1 MRPDAAVRW
10 PTMDFVE
17 GTGRV
22 LRSPAFKF
30 VLILL
35 LIIVLLVPLFLVY
48 GLIWERESRA
58 QGVRREVGQLWGPQQ
73 QILGPFLVVPYT
85 VRIETV
91 QGDKRVEQIHERR
104 AVFTPE
110 ELEVTGRADA
120 KTLRRSIF
128 EVPVYAARLKLS
140 GRFGMPRIAD
150 LAADAVTV
158 RWRDTAFVLGLS
170 GVSGL
175 KETAALKIAGATDIA
190 FAPSVGFPSTHLS
203 GIHAKLGVTASTPP
217 AEADLPPQPFA
228 FTVDLAL
235 NGSVSLTI
243 APVARETRMSL
254 SSNWPHPSFSGAF
267 LPDDRQVTAEGFT
280 AAWKVPHLARSVPDA
295 WSLTDGGL
303 ERLQPYAFGVVMI
316 DPVDFYSLV
325 NRAAK
330 YGVIFAALAFM
341 AVFCL
346 ELTSGRHVH
355 PVQYL
360 FTGIS
365 LVFFYVLL
373 LSLAEHLGFAQ
384 AYLAA
389 SIATGAM
396 LAIYVGAAMTSVVT
410 GIVMLVVFAVT
421 YGILYL
427 ILQLE
432 DYALLSGA
440 LLGFLA
446 LTSIMFATLRV
457 DWSGGSPRAVPR

>member
-1 MRPDAAVRW
+1 MDYIAAR
-10 PTMDFVE
+10 
-17 GTGRV
+17 RV
-22 LRSPAFKF
+22 LRSPAFKLI
-30 VLILL
+30 LILL
-35 LIIVLLVPLFLVY
+35 LVIVLIVPLFLVH
-48 GLIWERESRA
+48 GLISERESRA

-73 QILGPFLVVPYT
+73 QMLGPFLVIPYT
-85 VRIETV
+85 VRIDAV
-91 QGDKRVEQIHERR
+91 QGDKRVEQIQERR

-110 ELEVTGRADA
+110 VLEVAGRADA

-140 GRFGMPRIAD
+140 GRFGIPRIAD
-150 LAADAVTV
+150 VAPDVVSV
-158 RWRDTAFVLGLS
+158 RWRDAAFVLGLS

-175 KETAALKIAGATDIA
+175 KETAALKIAGANEIA
-190 FAPSVGFPSTHLS
+190 FAPSVGLPSTHLS
-203 GIHAKLGVTASTPP
+203 GIHAKLAVAGSTPP
-217 AEADLPPQPFA
+217 ADGDQPLQPFT
-228 FTVDLAL
+228 FTVDLAF

-243 APVARETRMSL
+243 APVARETRVSL
-254 SSNWPHPSFSGAF
+254 SSDWPHPSFSGAF
-267 LPDDRQVTAEGFT
+267 LPDDRRVTSAGFT
-280 AAWKVPHLARSVPDA
+280 AAWKIPHLARSVPDA
-295 WSLTDGGL
+295 WSLTDAGL

-330 YGVIFAALAFM
+330 YGIMFVALVFI

-346 ELTSGRHVH
+346 ELISGRHVH
-355 PVQYL
+355 PVQFL

-373 LSLAEHLGFAQ
+373 LSLAEHLGFTQ

-389 SIATGAM
+389 SIVTGAM
-396 LAIYVGAAMTSVVT
+396 LAVYVGAAMTSFVT
-410 GIVMLVVFAVT
+410 GMVMLMVFAAT
-421 YGILYL
+421 YVILYL

-440 LLGFLA
+440 ILGFLA
-446 LTSIMFATLRV
+446 LTILMFVTLRV
-457 DWSGGSPRAVPR
+457 DWSGSRPIPR

>member
-1 MRPDAAVRW
+1 MDFIDAA
-10 PTMDFVE
+10 
-17 GTGRV
+17 GRV

-35 LIIVLLVPLFLVY
+35 LIIVLIVPLFLVY

-85 VRIETV
+85 VRLETV

-110 ELEVTGRADA
+110 ALEVTGRADSQ
-120 KTLRRSIF
+120 TLRRSIF

-140 GRFGMPRIAD
+140 GRFGIPRIAD
-150 LAADAVTV
+150 VAADAVTV
-158 RWRDTAFVLGLS
+158 RWRDAAFVLGLS

-175 KETAALKIAGATDIA
+175 KETAALKIAGTTEIA

-203 GIHAKLGVTASTPP
+203 GIHAKLGVAGSTPSD
-217 AEADLPPQPFA
+217 ADQPPQPFA
-228 FTVDLAL
+228 FEVDLAL

-243 APVARETRMSL
+243 VPVARETRMSL
-254 SSNWPHPSFSGAF
+254 SSDWPHPSFSGAF
-267 LPDDRQVTAEGFT
+267 LPDDRRVTAAGFT

-295 WSLTDGGL
+295 WNLTDGGL
-303 ERLQPYAFGVVMI
+303 ERLQPYAFGVTMI

-330 YGVIFAALAFM
+330 YGIMFTALAFM
-341 AVFCL
+341 AVFCI

-373 LSLAEHLGFAQ
+373 LSLAEHLGFTQ
-384 AYLAA
+384 AYLVA
-389 SIATGAM
+389 SIATGGM

-410 GIVMLVVFAVT
+410 GIVMLVVFAAT
-421 YGILYL
+421 YIILYL

-432 DYALLSGA
+432 DYALLAGA
-440 LLGFLA
+440 ILGFLA

>member
-1 MRPDAAVRW
+1 
-10 PTMDFVE
+10 MDFIE
-17 GTGRV
+17 AAGRV

-35 LIIVLLVPLFLVY
+35 LIIVLIIPLFLVY
-48 GLIWERESRA
+48 ALVSERESRA

-73 QILGPFLVVPYT
+73 QMLGPFLVVPYT
-85 VRIETV
+85 VRIEAV
-91 QGDKRVEQIHERR
+91 QGDKRVEQIQERR

-110 ELEVTGRADA
+110 ALEVAGRADA

-128 EVPVYAARLKLS
+128 EVPV
-140 GRFGMPRIAD
+140 GTPRIGD
-150 LAADAVTV
+150 VAADVVAV
-158 RWRDTAFVLGLS
+158 RWSDATFVLGLS

-175 KETAALKIAGATDIA
+175 KETATLKIAGATEVA

-203 GIHAKLGVTASTPP
+203 GIHAKLAVAGSTPP
-217 AEADLPPQPFA
+217 GDVEQPPQPFT
-228 FTVDLAL
+228 FTVDLAF

-243 APVARETRMSL
+243 APVARETRVSL

-267 LPDDRQVTAEGFT
+267 LPDDRQVTTAGFT

-295 WSLTDGGL
+295 WSLTDAGL
-303 ERLQPYAFGVVMI
+303 ERLQPYSFGVAMI

-330 YGVIFAALAFM
+330 YGIMFVALAFM

-346 ELTSGRHVH
+346 ELISGRHVH

-373 LSLAEHLGFAQ
+373 LSLAEHLGFTQ

-396 LAIYVGAAMTSVVT
+396 LAVYVGAAMTSVAS
-410 GIVMLVVFAVT
+410 GLVMLMVFATT
-421 YGILYL
+421 YVILYL

-432 DYALLSGA
+432 DYALLAGA
-440 LLGFLA
+440 VLGFLA
-446 LTSIMFATLRV
+446 LAVVMFVTLRV
-457 DWSGGSPRAVPR
+457 DWSGGPARAVPR

>member
-1 MRPDAAVRW
+1 
-10 PTMDFVE
+10 MDFLE
-17 GTGRV
+17 GVGRV

-30 VLILL
+30 VLILV
-35 LIIVLLVPLFLVY
+35 LIVLLLVPLLLVY

-58 QGVRREVGQLWGPQQ
+58 QGVRREVGQLWGPEQR
-73 QILGPFLVVPYT
+73 ILGPFLVVPYT

-91 QGDKRVEQIHERR
+91 QGEKRIEQIQERR

-110 ELEVTGRADA
+110 ALEVSGRADA

-140 GRFGMPRIAD
+140 GRFAAPRMAD
-150 LAADAVTV
+150 VAAEVVAV
-158 RWRDTAFVLGLS
+158 RWRDVAFVLGLS
-170 GVSGL
+170 GVAGL
-175 KETAALKIAGATDIA
+175 KEAAVLEIAGAAATP

-203 GIHAKLGVTASTPP
+203 GIHAKLAGAGSAVLPDP
-217 AEADLPPQPFA
+217 DQPPQPFA
-228 FTVDLAL
+228 FTVDLTF
-235 NGSVSLTI
+235 NGSLGLSV
-243 APVARETRMSL
+243 APVARETRVSL
-254 SSNWPHPSFSGAF
+254 RSDWPHPSFSGAF
-267 LPDDRQVTAEGFT
+267 LPDDRQVAASGFT
-280 AAWKVPHLARSVPDA
+280 AAWKIPHLARSVPEA
-295 WSLTDGGL
+295 WSLAETGL
-303 ERLQPYAFGVVMI
+303 ERLQPYAFGVAMI

-330 YGVIFAALAFM
+330 YGIMFVALAFM

-346 ELTSGRHVH
+346 ELASARRVH

-373 LSLAEHLGFAQ
+373 LSLAEHLGFTH

-389 SIATGAM
+389 SAATGAM
-396 LAIYVGAAMTSVVT
+396 LALYVGAAMSSAIR
-410 GIVMLVVFAVT
+410 GLVMLVVFAAI
-421 YGILYL
+421 YGMLYL

-432 DYALLSGA
+432 DYALLAGA
-440 LLGFLA
+440 MVGFVALA
-446 LTSIMFATLRV
+446 IVMFVTLRV
-457 DWSGGSPRAVPR
+457 DWSGGSAREVRV

>member
-1 MRPDAAVRW
+1 
-10 PTMDFVE
+10 MDFIE
-17 GTGRV
+17 AAGRV

-30 VLILL
+30 VLILS
-35 LIIVLLVPLFLVY
+35 LIIVLIVPLILVY
-48 GLIWERESRA
+48 GLISERESRA

-73 QILGPFLVVPYT
+73 QMLGPFLVVPYT
-85 VRIETV
+85 VRIEAV
-91 QGDKRVEQIHERR
+91 QGDKRVEQIQERR

-110 ELEVTGRADA
+110 ELEVAGRADA

-140 GRFGMPRIAD
+140 GRFGMPRIGD
-150 LAADAVTV
+150 VAADVVAV
-158 RWRDTAFVLGLS
+158 RWRDATFVLGLS

-175 KETAALKIAGATDIA
+175 KEAATLKIAGACEIA

-203 GIHAKLGVTASTPP
+203 GIHAKLAVAGSTPP
-217 AEADLPPQPFA
+217 ADMEQPPQPFA
-228 FTVDLAL
+228 FTVDLAF

-243 APVARETRMSL
+243 APVARETRVSL

-267 LPDDRQVTAEGFT
+267 LPDDRQVTTAGFT

-295 WSLTDGGL
+295 WSLTDAGL
-303 ERLQPYAFGVVMI
+303 ERLQPYSFGVAMI

-330 YGVIFAALAFM
+330 YGIMFVALAFM

-346 ELTSGRHVH
+346 ELISGRNVH

-373 LSLAEHLGFAQ
+373 LSLAEHLGFTQ

-396 LAIYVGAAMTSVVT
+396 LAVYVGTAMTSVIS
-410 GIVMLVVFAVT
+410 GLVMLMVFATT
-421 YGILYL
+421 YVILYL

-432 DYALLSGA
+432 DYALLAGA
-440 LLGFLA
+440 VLGFLA
-446 LTSIMFATLRV
+446 LAIVMFVTLRV
-457 DWSGGSPRAVPR
+457 DWSGAPARAVPR